1 MSTNC
6 PRCGAEMTGG
16 VCDNCGFPL
25 TKIKKKVFVKDAR
38 KDGQKEKKIEM
49 S

>member
-16 VCDNCGFPL
+16 VCDNGGFPL
-25 TKIKKKVFVKDAR
+25 TKIKKIVFVKDAR